1 MSRIWA
7 TPVWNFFHTFAEKID
22 EKFYEKN
29 YIVCYKIIK
38 LICHILP
45 CPYCK
50 NHASKYINKINPY
63 TLKKKENFRLMLY
76 NFHNFVNKRLRKKK
90 FLKQQ
95 LKKYNQNNIIN
106 ITIQMCKQLRRFNR
120 KTMFFLSRDPKN
132 IYNINRIE
140 YTIKKNQQ
148 YFRGT

>member
-22 EKFYEKN
+22 EQFYEKN
-29 YIVCYKIIK
+29 FITCYKIIK
-38 LICHILP
+38 LICNILP

-50 NHASKYINKINPY
+50 KHASRYINKINPN
-63 TLKKKENFRLMLY
+63 TLKKKDNFRLMLL
-76 NFHNFVNKRLRKKK
+76 NFHNFVNKRLRKKQ

-95 LKKYNQNNIIN
+95 LIKYKRNNMVK
-106 ITIQMCKQLRRFNR
+106 ITMQMCKQLRRFNR
-120 KTMFFLSRDPKN
+120 QTMFFLSRDPKN

-148 YFRGT
+148 YF

>member
-7 TPVWNFFHTFAEKID
+7 TPVWNFFHTFAEKIN

-29 YIVCYKIIK
+29 SITCYKIIK

-50 NHASKYINKINPY
+50 RHASIYINKINPF
-63 TLKKKENFRLMLY
+63 TLKKKEDFRIMLF
-76 NFHNFVNKRLRKKK
+76 NFHNSVNKRLRKKI

-95 LKKYNQNNIIN
+95 LIKYKNNNMIN
-106 ITIQMCKQLRRFNR
+106 MTIQMCKQLKRFNR
-120 KTMFFLSRDPKN
+120 PTMFFLSRDTN
-132 IYNINRIE
+132 NLYNINRIE
-140 YTIKKNQQ
+140 YTIKQNQQ
-148 YFRGT
+148 YF